1 MHQDPFLLPP
11 FHFVTPRGLFCPNYV
26 EGRLT
31 REGSGEHA
39 APKYGGRMD
48 ARRRTQLG
56 GEMEAAA
63 GTELGGVEQARW
75 SARTIRKDIA
85 E

>member
-1 MHQDPFLLPP
+1 MHQDPSLLLPP

-39 APKYGGRMD
+39 APQYGG
-48 ARRRTQLG
+48 AVEGWTPV
-56 GEMEAAA
+56 EMEAAA
-63 GTELGGVEQARW
+63 AGTDLGGVEKSRW
-75 SARTIRKDIA
+75 RKRFVKNIA
-85 E
+85 K

>member
-39 APKYGGRMD
+39 APQYGGRMD
-48 ARRRTQLG
+48 AGRRTQLG

-63 GTELGGVEQARW
+63 RRGPIWEEWKSRDEERD
-75 SARTIRKDIA
+75 S
-85 E
+85 